1 MPKMDILDCSR
12 SDLLSWIDL
21 RAQIPCPKIMV
32 GAAIVRRGPSGAE
45 TLILKNKPGR
55 DNDNLH
61 EIPGGEMKDTD
72 FTVRDAIFR
81 TVAESVSLQVI
92 DVWNCLP
99 PIIEMQEE
107 TVEDSSA
114 KGKDTVENAAAGP
127 SSQAAQAAQ
136 PVVIRRSVV
145 HFNFVVIARG
155 DGAGFQVNVEE
166 HEMGIWVD
174 TKNSADIDMKDAMRD
189 VVKTAVRL

>member
-12 SDLLSWIDL
+12 RDLLSWIDL
-21 RAQIPCPKIMV
+21 RAQMPCPKIMV

-55 DNDNLH
+55 DNHNLH
-61 EIPGGEMKDTD
+61 EIPGGKMKDTD
-72 FTVRDAIFR
+72 PTVRDAILR

-92 DVWNCLP
+92 DVWNCLQ
-99 PIIEMQEE
+99 PILDVQEE
-107 TVEDSSA
+107 NVEDASTKKKEIA
-114 KGKDTVENAAAGP
+114 ENGVAGP
-127 SSQAAQAAQ
+127 SLHAAQ
-136 PVVIRRSVV
+136 PVVIRRPVI
-145 HFNFVVIARG
+145 HFNFVVITRG

-174 TKNSADIDMKDAMRD
+174 AEKIADFDMKEAMRD
-189 VVKTAVRL
+189 VVKMAVRL

>member
-1 MPKMDILDCSR
+1 MPRMDILDCSR

-61 EIPGGEMKDTD
+61 GIPGGEMKDADPT
-72 FTVRDAIFR
+72 
-81 TVAESVSLQVI
+81 VI

-99 PIIEMQEE
+99 PILDIQEE

-114 KGKDTVENAAAGP
+114 KGKETVENAVAGP

-136 PVVIRRSVV
+136 RVVIRRPVV

-166 HEMGIWVD
+166 HEMGIWID
-174 TKNSADIDMKDAMRD
+174 AEKSADIEMKDAMRD

>member
-1 MPKMDILDCSR
+1 MDILDCSR

-45 TLILKNKPGR
+45 TLILKNKLGR
-55 DNDNLH
+55 DNENLH

-72 FTVRDAIFR
+72 PTVRDAIIR

-92 DVWNCLP
+92 DVWNCLQ
-99 PIIEMQEE
+99 PIVEMQEE

-114 KGKDTVENAAAGP
+114 KGKNTVENAVAGP
-127 SSQAAQAAQ
+127 SSQAAQ
-136 PVVIRRSVV
+136 PVVIKRPVI
-145 HFNFVVIARG
+145 HFNFVVIARR

-174 TKNSADIDMKDAMRD
+174 AEKSADIDMKDAMRE
-189 VVKTAVRL
+189 VVRTAVRL